1 MQAFLVVL
9 GACLVASMLHEAT
22 HYVAARAIGREAT
35 FSVREW
41 AVFFA
46 DGRRSGTLLVKA
58 APVFV
63 GSVAG
68 AVAVLTWGVEPL
80 LVVPWVV
87 YTVWGAL
94 TNDFGFHVLDL
105 VR

>member
-1 MQAFLVVL
+1 MQAFFVVL
-9 GACLVASMLHEAT
+9 GACLVASMLHELT
-22 HYVAARAIGREAT
+22 HYVAARALGREAT

-41 AVFFA
+41 AVYFA
-46 DGRRSGTLLVKA
+46 DGDVWGTRLVQA
-58 APVFV
+58 APVLI

-68 AVAVLTWGVEPL
+68 AGAVLLWGVEPL
-80 LVVPWVV
+80 LVVPWAV
-87 YTVWGAL
+87 YTIWGAL